1 MDKSAPSTKYNK
13 TRIGEIL
20 VEDGFISRTQLLEAI
35 VESRKKGERLGKYLV
50 HHRLIPQRA
59 LAIALAKQNRLA
71 YLDLSNHEIS
81 REVVKYIPEELA
93 RKHGLMPV
101 EVMGNAL
108 LVAFADPASIVLCD
122 ELKIR
127 AKKEIVPL
135 IALRKEIEDAIQR
148 IYGKGIDAI
157 SEMIKDI
164 AEDDILVVNALPA
177 EEEPPVEGVDDAPV
191 IRLVNLIVMEAVRA
205 GASDIHIEPE
215 ESKLRVRYRIDGVL
229 KEMPAPPRRLQN
241 TILSRIKIMAD
252 MDISERR
259 RPQDGR
265 FKVQVEGHSVDFRV
279 SSLPTVYGE
288 KIVLRLLDKS
298 NLSLDLTQLGFD
310 ENPLKSLQRA
320 IRRPYGLILVT
331 GPTGS
336 GKSTTLY
343 SALSTINDTKK
354 NIVTVEDPVEY
365 VLEGVN
371 QVQTHHEI
379 GLDFASGLRTI
390 LRQDPDVVM
399 IGEIRDLE
407 TAEICIKAALTGHL
421 VFSTLHTNDAPG
433 SVDRLRN
440 MGVEPF
446 MLASSLTL
454 IVAQRLARRICPR
467 CKEEYQPEPEILKE
481 LAIPEIQKE
490 PAPTFSR
497 GKGCE
502 HCNGTGY
509 RGRVALYEIM
519 DINDAIKKSILQG
532 CSGGALK
539 DMARAQGMRTLRE
552 SGIRKILD
560 GLTTIEEVLAATYE
574 V

>member
-1 MDKSAPSTKYNK
+1 
-13 TRIGEIL
+13 
-20 VEDGFISRTQLLEAI
+20 V
-35 VESRKKGERLGKYLV
+35 
-50 HHRLIPQRA
+50 IPQRA

-71 YLDLSNHEIS
+71 YLDLSNHEIA
-81 REVVKYIPEELA
+81 RDVVKYIPEEIA
-93 RKHGLMPV
+93 RKHVLIPV

-108 LVAFADPASIVLCD
+108 LVAFADPANIVLCD

-127 AKKEIVPL
+127 SKKEIVPL

-148 IYGKGIDAI
+148 IYGKGMDAI

-164 AEDDILVVNALPA
+164 AEDDILVVNAPAA
-177 EEEPPVEGVDDAPV
+177 EEAPPVEGVNDAPV

-252 MDISERR
+252 MNISERR

-279 SSLPTVYGE
+279 SSLPTVFGE

-298 NLSLDLTQLGFD
+298 NLSLDLTQLGF
-310 ENPLKSLQRA
+310 EEEPLQMLQRA

-365 VLEGVN
+365 LLEGVN

-399 IGEIRDLE
+399 IGEIRDME

-446 MLASSLTL
+446 MLAASLTL
-454 IVAQRLARRICPR
+454 IAAQRLARRICPR

-481 LAIPEIQKE
+481 LAIPEYRQGT
-490 PAPTFSR
+490 APTFSR

-519 DINDAIKKSILQG
+519 EVNDAIKKSILQG

-539 DMARAQGMRTLRE
+539 DLARTQGMKSLRE